1 MHANCMP
8 QMPAINIGRLN
19 LLLYDDGDE
28 DDEGEGEVREEVRDI
43 SNEPSGISTLV
54 HLPYK

>member
-1 MHANCMP
+1 MP